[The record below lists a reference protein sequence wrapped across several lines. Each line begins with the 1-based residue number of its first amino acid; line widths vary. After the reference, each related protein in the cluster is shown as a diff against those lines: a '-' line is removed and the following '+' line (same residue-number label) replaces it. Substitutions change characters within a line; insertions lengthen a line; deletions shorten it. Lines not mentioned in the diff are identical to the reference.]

1 MPPPPASA
9 SQGSAQPAAG
19 TTADGGTAAAAAA
32 KVPESDDEMD
42 GKGGTAIDVD
52 SLFAD
57 FDCTGTAEEIKGRLR
72 EKMADVE
79 AFRKKSRLH

>member
-1 MPPPPASA
+1 M
-9 SQGSAQPAAG
+9 G
-19 TTADGGTAAAAAA
+19 
-32 KVPESDDEMD
+32 

-57 FDCTGTAEEIKGRLR
+57 FDCTATAEIKGRLR